1 MLTNV
6 MLTNVMLTMAY
17 TRHRAAIRWL
27 LIDAVQ
33 RAWLH
38 HQTIALLYQRLAAR
52 TPDKQHANLLAQMAT
67 AKVRQQQRYE
77 QMLLRLKAPLP
88 QTECSLLD
96 RFLLWLLPCC
106 GLAITLRWA
115 EWIEQRDM
123 QAILNAA
130 LILRSYRR
138 PYRL

>member
-1 MLTNV
+1 

-67 AKVRQQQRYE
+67 TKVRQQQRYE
-77 QMLLRLKAPLP
+77 RILLRLNAPLP
-88 QTECSLLD
+88 RTKSSLFD
-96 RFLLWLLPCC
+96 QFLIWLLPRC
-106 GLAITLRWA
+106 GIAVTLRCA

>member
-1 MLTNV
+1 MLPV
-6 MLTNVMLTMAY
+6 VSI
-17 TRHRAAIRWL
+17 RHRAAIRWL

-38 HQTIALLYQRLAAR
+38 HQTIALLYQRLAAQ
-52 TPDKQHANLLAQMAT
+52 TTNEQHASLLAQVAA

-77 QMLLRLKAPLP
+77 QMLLRLNAPLP
-88 QTECSLLD
+88 QTETSLFD
-96 RFLLWLLPCC
+96 WFLIRLLPRC
-106 GLAITLRWA
+106 GIAVTLRCA